1 MAQQLYFSRDT
12 RMFVQF
18 RNTTLNSELPADLGK
33 GALWEIPVLDGYSFS
48 QTTNT
53 SEIALAEMESS
64 AGISRRGRRMFTD
77 SLAPAEWSFS
87 TYARPFKSI
96 GQNAL
101 GSNSK
106 AAEKLAQTGVH
117 AVEEVLWASM
127 FGADTYSTSNSFEK
141 FRRNIQPV
149 SGAESDVIT
158 PSAVSSTLTMTESN
172 RSALH
177 SFTLYFLIDTA
188 TSNPLLYRLPEAI
201 VNEASVDFDV
211 DGIATINWSGMAK
224 EVQDNSSKMSVSAT
238 ATPATNTGRIGGVPM
253 AVGDFVVNTGNT
265 RAVSIVS
272 TATAGSNVVATQA
285 IDEAITSTKNFIRNR
300 LTGVSI
306 ESSETAGADKVPG
319 VFPGRHAKIS
329 AIDNTN
335 KVFTVPSDTPHG
347 FKTGDQVLISGCA
360 GNTGVN
366 NRHLF
371 VRVGDETGT
380 YAGTTNATTEFSLF
394 TALGSATENGALR
407 LGNASLLDS
416 GTYTGSYTALSGTAA
431 NGKYSLTL
439 TGGSFNLGNNISY
452 LVPEELGAI
461 NKPLE
466 HVTGTRTATGNATC
480 YLTLEDTDTTN
491 GTSRQFFN
499 DMVGTGAMS
508 KVVNK
513 FKVIMDIGGS
523 AAAADTTNPV
533 LSIEFPTAHIEVP
546 SHSIEDV
553 ISLETNFTALPT
565 DFGQANEITSVTYR
579 PPATY

>member
-18 RNTTLNSELPADLGK
+18 RNTTDSTENAADLGK

-48 QTTNT
+48 QSTNT
-53 SEIALAEMESS
+53 SEIALSEMESS

-87 TYARPFKSI
+87 TYARPFKSL
-96 GQNAL
+96 A
-101 GSNSK
+101 GSVASGTQ
-106 AAEKLAQTGVH
+106 AADASAEVH

-127 FGADTYSTSNSFEK
+127 FGADKVLDYNFVRNVQPVGGANATVLTAGSTSS
-141 FRRNIQPV
+141 ILGV
-149 SGAESDVIT
+149 S
-158 PSAVSSTLTMTESN
+158 ESN

-188 TSNPLLYRLPEAI
+188 TDAPLLYRLPEAI

-211 DGIATINWSGMAK
+211 DGIATISWSGFAK
-224 EVQDNSSKMSVSAT
+224 EIQDNSAKLGVATT
-238 ATPATNTGRIGGVPM
+238 ATPATNTGRKGGGAMVL
-253 AVGDFVVNTGNT
+253 GDLVINTGNT
-265 RAVSIVS
+265 RSVHIVN
-272 TATAGSNVVATQA
+272 TATGGSNVVATQA
-285 IDEAITSTKNFIRNR
+285 IDEAITSTSNFIRNR
-300 LTGVSI
+300 LTGVTI
-306 ESSETAGADKVPG
+306 ESGETGGTDKVAG
-319 VFPGRHAKIS
+319 VFPGQHAVIS
-329 AIDNTN
+329 GVNLSTDTVTTSTAHN
-335 KVFTVPSDTPHG
+335 FTA
-347 FKTGDQVLISGCA
+347 GDQVYI
-360 GNTGVN
+360 TGVSGTTMLN
-366 NRHLF
+366 GTHHYAGALASTTF
-371 VRVGDETGT
+371 KLYTT
-380 YAGTTNATTEFSLF
+380 YAKAITGAATGESDAPVVLT
-394 TALGSATENGALR
+394 
-407 LGNASLLDS
+407 GNYSS
-416 GTYTGSYTALSGTAA
+416 STGTAA

-439 TGGSFNLGNNISY
+439 TGGSFNLGNNITY

-480 YLTLEDTDTTN
+480 YLTLDDDADYGSTN

-499 DMVGTGAMS
+499 DLVGTGAMS

-513 FKVIMDIGGS
+513 FKVTMDIGGT
-523 AAAADTTNPV
+523 AAAADAVNPA
-533 LSIEFPTAHIEVP
+533 LSIIFPTAHIEVP

-565 DFGQANEITSVTYR
+565 DFGAADEITSITYV

>member
-12 RMFVQF
+12 RMFIQF
-18 RNTTLNSELPADLGK
+18 RNTTENSELPADLGR

-87 TYARPFKSI
+87 TYARPFKSV
-96 GQNAL
+96 GQAAAAT
-101 GSNSK
+101 GTK
-106 AAEKLAQTGVH
+106 AAETGSNTGVH

-127 FGADTYSTSNSFEK
+127 FGADKYTANSSFQK
-141 FRRNIQPV
+141 FRREIQPV
-149 SGAESDVIT
+149 SGTETDVIT
-158 PSAVSSTLTMTESN
+158 PSTGSGASSTIVMGESN

-177 SFTLYFLIDTA
+177 SFTLWFLIDTA

-224 EVQDNSSKMSVSAT
+224 EVQDNSSKLSVSAT
-238 ATPATNTGRIGGVPM
+238 DTPATNTGRVGGDAMVIG
-253 AVGDFVVNTGNT
+253 DLVVNTGNT
-265 RAVSIVS
+265 RAVSIV
-272 TATAGSNVVATQA
+272 TAINAGSAISAPTQA

-306 ESSETAGADKVPG
+306 EASDGADKVAG
-319 VFPGRHAKIS
+319 VFPGRHAVIS
-329 AIDNTN
+329 AVNTTSN
-335 KVFTVPSDTPHG
+335 TVTTSTAHN
-347 FKTGDQVLISGCA
+347 FSNGDQVFI
-360 GNTGVN
+360 TGV
-366 NRHLF
+366 
-371 VRVGDETGT
+371 
-380 YAGTTNATTEFSLF
+380 AGTTELNNTHNFVGAKTANTFRLYTSSALALAGHASTGVVGLTNAWS
-394 TALGSATENGALR
+394 S
-407 LGNASLLDS
+407 S
-416 GTYTGSYTALSGTAA
+416 TGIVA

-439 TGGSFNLGNNISY
+439 TGGSFNIGNNITY

-480 YLTLEDTDTTN
+480 YLTLEDTDSTN

-513 FKVIMDIGGS
+513 FKVTMDIGGTAAS
-523 AAAADTTNPV
+523 ADDTNPV
-533 LSIEFPTAHIEVP
+533 LSITFPTAHIEVP
-546 SHSIEDV
+546 SHSIEDI

-565 DFGQANEITSVTYR
+565 DFGQADEITSVIYK